1 MSMRNPENGKNVV
14 AYALKK
20 KEAARL
26 GIYEGPGFDRV
37 GDVLYAWNPGYMSH
51 PFIYRSAIKYRDGSE
66 RIIANKEL
74 FEQAVLCKH
83 FPDLIE
89 DIVAENGGDYS
100 AVCGNFTGGHLAE
113 PTLHDMH
120 ACMLM
125 VGPNVPQYERKFAAR
140 IIDVTPTLCKILNID
155 VPKDAEGGVL
165 YDILDRIK

>member
-1 MSMRNPENGKNVV
+1 M
-14 AYALKK
+14 
-20 KEAARL
+20 
-26 GIYEGPGFDRV
+26 
-37 GDVLYAWNPGYMSH
+37 
-51 PFIYRSAIKYRDGSE
+51 
-66 RIIANKEL
+66 
-74 FEQAVLCKH
+74 LCKH

-100 AVCGNFTGGHLAE
+100 AVCGNFTGVHLAE